1 MMTFVEMAQM
11 LYNEMYEV
19 GPHDHIDEW
28 DCMGMYEVMM
38 EAAKQLDKEHEEKQH
53 GNRYSKI

>member
-19 GPHDHIDEW
+19 GPLDRIDEW

-53 GNRYSKI
+53 ES

>member
-11 LYNEMYEV
+11 LYNKMYKV
-19 GPHDHIDEW
+19 GQEDHIDEW

-53 GNRYSKI
+53 ES